1 MSIKSKPPGYFSI
14 NLLYLMNYYQWGC
27 IITRAS
33 PESLM
38 GKGSNSLTVTTNGL
52 ARVRPMGGLIP
63 LLKIIDPMAEREI
76 GSDKA
81 GASCWVRDPAGGD
94 QRRQSRFIS
103 CRSAMRCFEPPAA
116 LPVQLCTPVHSCTAA
131 LREDSKRLHHRIRN
145 F

>member
-103 CRSAMRCFEPPAA
+103 CRSAMRCFESSRGVARAVMHPGALLHGRLARRLKAA
-116 LPVQLCTPVHSCTAA
+116 AP
-131 LREDSKRLHHRIRN
+131 
-145 F
+145 

>member
-63 LLKIIDPMAEREI
+63 LLKIIDPMAER
-76 GSDKA
+76 
-81 GASCWVRDPAGGD
+81 
-94 QRRQSRFIS
+94 
-103 CRSAMRCFEPPAA
+103 
-116 LPVQLCTPVHSCTAA
+116 
-131 LREDSKRLHHRIRN
+131 
-145 F
+145 